1 MPRLRKRVAVTGLG
15 IITSNAQNVSE
26 FHHSLRHGISG
37 IKEVTH
43 FDAGEYRNSRAG
55 VITEFDARRFG
66 VDDSLDR
73 ASQLA
78 LVSAKEAVADAALKL
93 EGELRHR
100 AAVCLGTSLGGML
113 SHMQRLRDDYRAEGD
128 GSSFLGTWRD
138 VIGVPSSQI
147 ANLLCQHFD
156 VRGGHASVVTA
167 CAAGSNSIS
176 IGVDFIRQGRCEV
189 VLACAVDP
197 LTEISLSGF
206 NILMALS
213 RTSNRP
219 FDRNRDG
226 LLVGEGAG
234 TLVLEEYDRALARG
248 ARIYGEIL
256 GYGLSNDGYH
266 PTQPDPEAGGARRA
280 ILRALADAGRQ
291 PADMGYINAHGTATR
306 YNDLM
311 ELKAISSVYG
321 ERAARIPISSIK
333 SMIGHTLGAAGTLEA
348 IATVLALHHK
358 FLPPT
363 VNFQTAIEG
372 FDFDFVPQS
381 RPAPELATA
390 SSHSFG
396 FGGNAACLVFGAHAA

>member
-1 MPRLRKRVAVTGLG
+1 MPRPRRVAVTGLG
-15 IITSNAQNVSE
+15 IITSNARTVPE

-55 VITEFDARRFG
+55 VIADFDPRRSG
-66 VDDSLDR
+66 VDESLDR

-78 LVSAKEAVADAALKL
+78 LVSAREAVADAALRL
-93 EGELRHR
+93 EGEDRYR

-113 SHMQRLRDDYRAEGD
+113 SHMHRLREDYRAQGEA
-128 GSSFLGTWRD
+128 SSFLGTWRD

-147 ANLLCQHFD
+147 ASLLCRHFD
-156 VRGGHASVVTA
+156 ARGGHASVVTA

-176 IGVDFIRQGRCEV
+176 IAVDFIRQGRSDV
-189 VLACAVDP
+189 VLASAVDP

-234 TLVLEEYDRALARG
+234 TLVLEEYGRAVARG
-248 ARIYGEIL
+248 ARIYGEVL

-280 ILRALADAGRQ
+280 ILRALADAGRE
-291 PADMGYINAHGTATR
+291 PEDMGYINAHGTATR

-348 IATVLALHHK
+348 IATVLALHHQ

-372 FDFDFVPQS
+372 FDFDFVPES
-381 RPAPELATA
+381 RPAPGLATA